1 MDIRTTALEGVVA
14 ITPRRFG
21 DARGFFS
28 ETWNARA
35 LREAGID
42 LDFVQDN
49 HSHSAPAGTV
59 RGLHFQAPPHAQ
71 DKLVRVIRG
80 AVIDVA
86 VDIRKG
92 SPTYGQWVAEE
103 LSAANGTQLL
113 VPKGFLHGFATL
125 EPDTEVLYKCTDFYA
140 PESDGA
146 VRFDDPDLGIDWGID
161 TAAAVLSD
169 KDAAAP
175 LFAAF
180 DSPFTHG
187 SGH

>member
-1 MDIRTTALEGVVA
+1 
-14 ITPRRFG
+14 
-21 DARGFFS
+21 
-28 ETWNARA
+28 
-35 LREAGID
+35 
-42 LDFVQDN
+42 
-49 HSHSAPAGTV
+49 
-59 RGLHFQAPPHAQ
+59 
-71 DKLVRVIRG
+71 
-80 AVIDVA
+80 
-86 VDIRKG
+86 
-92 SPTYGQWVAEE
+92 
-103 LSAANGTQLL
+103 
-113 VPKGFLHGFATL
+113 FLHGFATL

-161 TAAAVLSD
+161 AAAAVLSD